1 MGLDIDLISPNQQ
14 FPISQPNGNVADGGS
29 VGNAGGGANVPGHVE
44 QSPTLQTLQK
54 LRSPLQTQNDIKQQV
69 PEPDRHLAG
78 SATGGIKAFFARIGR
93 WFSEIGKARCGLP
106 EIVQVQSPW
115 DKGKLLDLPGDM
127 LKGLISEVPRADRAQ
142 ARLDLPRIIG
152 ERLAHAHTVITDVL
166 AGRASDHPPATPED
180 ASDILLYLDCRARE
194 AGQAFENGSFQIE
207 DKDGLLYEYLD
218 SCEQAYLRT
227 STHFKDSQSLSFKHT
242 NGTPDVNNH
251 RGIDVPFGTKG
262 APYGYGTLLFGMMP
276 ADPEKSAP
284 RRLFIKSESHGIRYS
299 TQLLKSSSSST
310 TSPRPS
316 RPGTLWDVPRSLAH
330 MFSFLETRGK
340 GDAAGSRK
348 EHIPGALKKAYSQN
362 MKMWT
367 EVFNQEQGID
377 PQLRLLSNKLKDTLS
392 SNKPLSNTKGVGV
405 MVQNLRKAFQA
416 IKSSRIDNNNLL
428 QRVCN
433 SFKDILAALNNMP
446 DLSHVESRVGN
457 EVIFSAEELT
467 RDGALDGAPKQDG
480 APKLRDLLTD
490 KGKFTLPTEI
500 DKMLSELEGAKI

>member
-1 MGLDIDLISPNQQ
+1 MGLGGINANLIPNEP
-14 FPISQPNGNVADGGS
+14 FPILPPDVDVAGGGS
-29 VGNAGGGANVPGHVE
+29 VGNAGGGANAPVGV
-44 QSPTLQTLQK
+44 QSPAVHDAQR
-54 LRSPLQTQNDIKQQV
+54 LRSPAQVRADVEQQM
-69 PEPDRHLAG
+69 PAPDRHLAG

-180 ASDILLYLDCRARE
+180 ASDILLYLDCRARA
-194 AGQAFENGSFQIE
+194 AGQAFVDGAFQIE
-207 DKDGLLYEYLD
+207 DRDGLLYDYLD
-218 SCEQAYLRT
+218 SCKDAYLRT
-227 STHFKDSQSLSFKHT
+227 STHFKDSHSLPFKHAD
-242 NGTPDVNNH
+242 GTSDVNNH

-310 TSPRPS
+310 TSSRPS

-367 EVFNQEQGID
+367 EVFNHEGEKD
-377 PQLRLLSNKLKDTLS
+377 PELRRLSRELMEILS
-392 SNKPLSNTKGVGV
+392 RDNPLSNTKGVGV
-405 MVQNLRKAFQA
+405 MVRNLRDAFAA
-416 IKSSRIDNNNLL
+416 IRRAGDSAMVSVYVNG
-428 QRVCN
+428 
-433 SFKDILAALNNMP
+433 SFKDILAALAAMP
-446 DLSHVESRVGN
+446 DLSHAESRVGN
-457 EVIFSAEELT
+457 EVIFSADELV
-467 RDGALDGAPKQDG
+467 RGGALDGAP
-480 APKLRDLLTD
+480 ALRDLL
-490 KGKFTLPTEI
+490 GLLP
-500 DKMLSELEGAKI
+500 DEGHLPGEMP